1 MSRFVKFAAGALLSL
16 AAVPALA
23 EGEGT
28 FQPAQVASPAVARP
42 GASYLPYQFAVT
54 ATPGSD
60 WDGPVASPASGQAR
74 AVAAVPSYNAGLNG

>member
-1 MSRFVKFAAGALLSL
+1 MSRFVKFAAAALLSL

-28 FQPAQVASPAVARP
+28 FQPAQVASPAVAQP
-42 GASYLPYQFAVT
+42 GVSYAPYQFVVT

-60 WDGPVASPASGQAR
+60 WRGAVASPASGPAR
-74 AVAAVPSYNAGLNG
+74 AVVAAPSYNAGLNG